1 MLCMRPSVDF
11 FGMAYPHVA
20 PTVNI
25 IQSNDSCTLKEK
37 VGELVN
43 TYVLFEAEFDESTT
57 IHEEICEAE
66 A

>member
-1 MLCMRPSVDF
+1 
-11 FGMAYPHVA
+11 MAYPHVA

-25 IQSNDSCTLKEK
+25 IQSNDLTLKEK

-57 IHEEICEAE
+57 IHEEIREAE
-66 A
+66 ARQGNYV